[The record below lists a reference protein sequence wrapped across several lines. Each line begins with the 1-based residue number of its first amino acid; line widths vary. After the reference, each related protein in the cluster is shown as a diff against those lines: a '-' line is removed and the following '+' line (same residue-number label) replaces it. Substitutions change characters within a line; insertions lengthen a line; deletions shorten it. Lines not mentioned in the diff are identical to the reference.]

1 MRLGQFTAGR
11 MTADLSNRTVTLD
24 QGARL
29 KIVQGAVR

>member
-1 MRLGQFTAGR
+1 MRLGQFRAGR
-11 MTADLSNRTVTLD
+11 LTADLGQRTVTLE

>member
-1 MRLGQFTAGR
+1 MKLGEFSAGR
-11 MTADLSNRTVTLD
+11 LTADLGNRTVTLD

>member
-1 MRLGQFTAGR
+1 MKLGSFQAGR
-11 MTADLSNRTVTLD
+11 MRADLADRTVTLD